1 MSKSLV
7 QFLFGSKTA
16 QRRANILMNI
26 SSKLTWKPVSL
37 RLESDSSQSQ
47 ILNVKCKFQTEL
59 ENKGKNGIKH
69 LSNIIFKK

>member
-7 QFLFGSKTA
+7 QFLFGSKTV
-16 QRRANILMNI
+16 QRGANILINA
-26 SSKLTWKPVSL
+26 SGKLTWKPVSL
-37 RLESDSSQSQ
+37 TLGPDSSQSQ

-69 LSNIIFKK
+69 LSNIILKK